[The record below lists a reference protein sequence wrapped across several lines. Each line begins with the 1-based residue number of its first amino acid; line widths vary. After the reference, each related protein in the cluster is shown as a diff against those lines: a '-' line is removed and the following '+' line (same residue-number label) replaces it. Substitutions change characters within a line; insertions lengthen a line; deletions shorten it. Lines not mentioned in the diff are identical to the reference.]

1 MDRTTRRGG
10 PGGCDLDRTTS
21 GRGAGRVADP
31 VPGGISWL
39 QTTLFHRRFPLP
51 DYMLKKIFAK
61 LRETISPSRSA
72 KPAAGGNPVSPSKPH
87 GTAPR
92 PEARQGAGHPAKNP
106 PERSHDHSREA
117 RPAREGR
124 ARRDEP
130 AGTGGYRQGPR
141 RDDHGGRGGGP
152 RMAGGRTGRG
162 PQERPTIDKTFDHP
176 RTADVKPATPVEIP
190 KMDTAFTALGLSDA
204 LAFGVQEMGY
214 IAPTP
219 IQAQAIP
226 VVLKGG
232 DVIGSAQTGTGKTAA
247 FALPIIQRLGGHG
260 KLRCLILEPTRE
272 LALQVEEAFQK
283 FAKFTDLR
291 VTIVYGGVGYGK
303 QTDDLRRGMDILA
316 ATPGRLLDHLEQGN
330 CSLDQIEILVLDEV
344 DRMLDMG
351 FLPDVRRIVQKC
363 PKIRQTLF
371 FTATLPPELEQL
383 AGWALHNPVK
393 VEIGR
398 QRSPAETVSHAFYP
412 VVASQKFD
420 LLQLLLEQTEFKSVL
435 IFSRT
440 RMGADRIAHRLL
452 SKGHTVGVMHSDR
465 NQRERIEA
473 LDGFKSGRYE
483 VLVATDIAAR
493 GLDIAGVSHVI
504 NYDVPENAEDYVHR
518 IGRTGRASKSG
529 DAFTLVTE
537 EDVRDAR
544 SIERYMGL
552 AVERK
557 KIEGF
562 PYIYSALFDEKA
574 LAETAAAT
582 AKPTSRLHRG
592 VRR

>member
-1 MDRTTRRGG
+1 
-10 PGGCDLDRTTS
+10 
-21 GRGAGRVADP
+21 
-31 VPGGISWL
+31 
-39 QTTLFHRRFPLP
+39 
-51 DYMLKKIFAK
+51 MLKKIFAK
-61 LRETISPSRSA
+61 LRETISPSRPA
-72 KPAAGGNPVSPSKPH
+72 KPAAGGSKPVSPSKSHPS
-87 GTAPR
+87 APR
-92 PEARQGAGHPAKNP
+92 PDGRSGQPQGRSDSDRGRDQPRESRQSRDAR
-106 PERSHDHSREA
+106 
-117 RPAREGR
+117 
-124 ARRDEP
+124 
-130 AGTGGYRQGPR
+130 PR
-141 RDDHGGRGGGP
+141 RDDTGARDAGRGGGRRDDRGGGGHGGRGGGSS
-152 RMAGGRTGRG
+152 RARDGGGRGG
-162 PQERPTIDKTFDHP
+162 PRSAPERPTIDKSYDHP
-176 RTADVKPATPVEIP
+176 RTSEIKPAIPVDVP

-204 LAFGVQEMGY
+204 LAYGVQEMGY
-214 IAPTP
+214 LAPTP

-247 FALPIIQRLGGHG
+247 FALPIIQRLGTHG

-291 VTIVYGGVGYGK
+291 ITIVYGGVGYGK

-330 CSLDQIEILVLDEV
+330 CSLDQIDILVLDEV

-363 PKIRQTLF
+363 PKVRQTLF

-383 AGWALHNPVK
+383 AGWALNNPVK

-420 LLQLLLEQTEFKSVL
+420 LLQLLLEQTDFKSVL

-440 RMGADRIAHRLL
+440 RMGADRIAHRLI

-518 IGRTGRASKSG
+518 IGRTGRALKTG

-544 SIERYMGL
+544 SIERYMGIT
-552 AVERK
+552 VERK

-574 LAETAAAT
+574 LADTAAA
-582 AKPTSRLHRG
+582 AVKPTSRLHRG
-592 VRR
+592 TRR

>member
-1 MDRTTRRGG
+1 M
-10 PGGCDLDRTTS
+10 
-21 GRGAGRVADP
+21 
-31 VPGGISWL
+31 
-39 QTTLFHRRFPLP
+39 
-51 DYMLKKIFAK
+51 
-61 LRETISPSRSA
+61 
-72 KPAAGGNPVSPSKPH
+72 
-87 GTAPR
+87 
-92 PEARQGAGHPAKNP
+92 
-106 PERSHDHSREA
+106 
-117 RPAREGR
+117 
-124 ARRDEP
+124 
-130 AGTGGYRQGPR
+130 
-141 RDDHGGRGGGP
+141 
-152 RMAGGRTGRG
+152 
-162 PQERPTIDKTFDHP
+162 IDKTFDHP
-176 RTADVKPATPVEIP
+176 RTTDVKPATPVNVP

-214 IAPTP
+214 VTPTP
-219 IQAQAIP
+219 IQVQAIP

-260 KLRCLILEPTRE
+260 ALRVLILEPTRE

-303 QTDDLRRGMDILA
+303 QEDDLHRGMDIVA
-316 ATPGRLLDHLEQGN
+316 ATPGRLLDHLERGN
-330 CSLDQIEILVLDEV
+330 LNLDKIDILVLDEV

-351 FLPDVRRIVQKC
+351 FLPDVKRIVQKC
-363 PKIRQTLF
+363 PKNRQTLF
-371 FTATLPPELEQL
+371 FTATLPPELEHL
-383 AGWALHNPVK
+383 EGWALRDPLK

-420 LLQLLLEQTEFKSVL
+420 LLQLLLEQTDFKSVL
-435 IFSRT
+435 IFTRT
-440 RMGADRIAHRLL
+440 RMGADRIAHRLV

-465 NQRERIEA
+465 SQRERIEA
-473 LDGFKSGRYE
+473 LDGFKSGRFE

-518 IGRTGRASKSG
+518 IGRTGRAQATG

-537 EDVRDAR
+537 DDVRDAR

-574 LAETAAAT
+574 LAETAAAA
-582 AKPTSRLHRG
+582 AKPASRLTRG
-592 VRR
+592 MRR